1 MSKLGKLVGEGK
13 EVKIGEITL
22 DIKPLTVS
30 SLPLLM
36 QIGDE
41 SNKETQAKAMQEVIT
56 RTLKESVPDCTDE
69 EIDKI
74 SIEHLTKLMES
85 IMEVNQLEGTESN
98 TDFLKKI
105 KEKQSGRHTT
115 NSGDKE
121 RKQS

>member
-41 SNKETQAKAMQEVIT
+41 SNKEAQAEAMIQVIT
-56 RTLKESVPDCTDE
+56 KTLKDSVPDATDE

-74 SIEHLTKLMES
+74 SLEHLTNLMEA
-85 IMEVNQLEGTESN
+85 IMEVNQLEEIKDK
-98 TDFLKKI
+98 DFMKKI
-105 KEKQSGRHTT
+105 KEKQSGRHTSE
-115 NSGDKE
+115 SGNKE
-121 RKQS
+121 RAKS

>member
-41 SNKETQAKAMQEVIT
+41 KNKEAQANAMKEVIVK
-56 RTLKESVPDCTDE
+56 TLKDSVPDATEE
-69 EIDKI
+69 EIERI
-74 SIEHLTKLMES
+74 SLEHMTKLMEA
-85 IMEVNQLEGTESN
+85 IMDVNQLEMDEEKKEFIERMKNVGHAK
-98 TDFLKKI
+98 TD
-105 KEKQSGRHTT
+105 GA
-115 NSGDKE
+115 
-121 RKQS
+121 

>member
-30 SLPLLM
+30 SLPLLI

-41 SNKETQAKAMQEVIT
+41 SNKEAQAEAIIQVIT
-56 RTLKESVPDCTDE
+56 KTLKDSVPDATDE

-74 SIEHLTKLMES
+74 SLDHLTNLMEA
-85 IMEVNQLEGTESN
+85 ILEVNQLEEIKDK
-98 TDFLKKI
+98 DFMKKI
-105 KEKQSGRHTT
+105 KEKQSGRHT
-115 NSGDKE
+115 SESRDK
-121 RKQS
+121 KGTKG

>member
-36 QIGDE
+36 QIGD
-41 SNKETQAKAMQEVIT
+41 KEHPEEQAEAMKEVIK
-56 RTLKESVPDCTDE
+56 RTLKDSVPDATDE

-74 SIEHLTKLMES
+74 SFEYILPLMDI
-85 IMEVNQLEGTESN
+85 IMEVNNVDMDEE
-98 TDFLKKI
+98 KKELI
-105 KEKQSGRHTT
+105 AKMKRQNVGHDEAHGAEAGNR
-115 NSGDKE
+115 
-121 RKQS
+121 